1 MPQEL
6 EHGAGPGAGTDAG
19 AGGGGGGPGH
29 LRLRPRQPLRPRQSL
44 RLRLRPQPRSY
55 PLRRRW
61 SPLAGG
67 RWQCAPL
74 RPRAGA
80 CSWAPSAFW
89 GSLRIMGGKDTAVA
103 GAGGRTRS
111 RNGRGSRVWGRWPP
125 AIAAATVTATVAVT
139 TTAAAA
145 TVAAVPTV
153 PAARAVCQPRN
164 GHYGWL
170 SGRVDFSQISKS
182 DGRSEF
188 GRCGGTACGP
198 PLGDPSGAVTE
209 HRFAGRRREKAH
221 GQEGR

>member
-1 MPQEL
+1 M
-6 EHGAGPGAGTDAG
+6 GALAICDSGRNSHCDRGSHFDYDCARNRDRIRCATGGRRLPV
-19 AGGGGGGPGH
+19 GGGSARRSGPVQERAPGRHRLSGGV
-29 LRLRPRQPLRPRQSL
+29 
-44 RLRLRPQPRSY
+44 
-55 PLRRRW
+55 
-61 SPLAGG
+61 
-67 RWQCAPL
+67 CV
-74 RPRAGA
+74 
-80 CSWAPSAFW
+80 SW
-89 GSLRIMGGKDTAVA
+89 GGKDTAVA

-125 AIAAATVTATVAVT
+125 AIAAATVSATVAVT

-153 PAARAVCQPRN
+153 PAERAVCQSGN

-170 SGRVDFSQISKS
+170 SGRVGFSQISKS

-198 PLGDPSGAVTE
+198 PLGHPSGAVTE